1 MTPWEHLA
9 QKMINSNAIF
19 QSGLQKDQSGVT
31 VRYNNNDNDTDN
43 ENSNVSLEK

>member
-19 QSGLQKDQSGVT
+19 QSGLQKDQSGIT
-31 VRYNNNDNDTDN
+31 VRYTIMIMITIMKI
-43 ENSNVSLEK
+43 VMSL